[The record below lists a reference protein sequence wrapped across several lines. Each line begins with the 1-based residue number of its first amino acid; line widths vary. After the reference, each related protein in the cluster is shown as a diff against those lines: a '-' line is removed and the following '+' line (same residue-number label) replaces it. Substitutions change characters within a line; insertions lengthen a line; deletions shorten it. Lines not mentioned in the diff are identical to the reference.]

1 MANRVGLTR
10 YVVVFAL
17 TFFSATI
24 ALQCWPA
31 ANKLVTEL
39 SDDGLNFEP
48 VPRYVADDSD
58 VRRPMLE
65 EAVKD
70 VPLDW
75 SDKESS
81 IVNQPGIES
90 EPADIVTDDSGLD
103 QIEQAGDDDRKAG
116 LIDNSI
122 AASPVLIESAEISL
136 PGNEFTSPQ
145 PTRPETESVVESGI
159 ANNRLLSQPLPLGD
173 PNSGVFENCPLTIP
187 EKEMIDS
194 PSCALQANSASR
206 LEVTSA
212 LPLGSSRRDW
222 PSVASNNQGSFGY
235 PGSDAGPMRSD
246 NWNSQRRHGNQI
258 TTAEASVEANA
269 FDFSPPPCVGDTF
282 DPAAEMNVYQ
292 GKQLFATQRPLIE
305 LGRPWY
311 PLGELSPSQSF
322 LGFHNPVNPQFIVFG
337 DSRLGVA
344 SNKNASHSSSLIA
357 WQTNLFFDLKLTGT
371 ERVHFNINPSTQ
383 GANNTRYVFNDEEFI
398 SEFNADINF
407 GFFEGD
413 VGAIMGG
420 LTNKTLPFDL
430 PIAIGAIPLVM
441 QNGVWMEDAILGVAA
456 TIPARSSPLLG
467 ISNYDVTFFAG
478 WDNINSP
485 AFDTNNDV
493 AKMYG
498 VASWIDAMNGYFE
511 VDYAFIE
518 DRDRIRDRS
527 YHNIGI
533 GFTRRYG
540 HFVSNSTRMIVNAGQ
555 STDGG
560 PNTADGLLLL
570 SENSLITAN
579 PSTILPYFNMFAG
592 FDRPQS
598 AARNGQAGG
607 VLRNT
612 GILFESDI
620 LTGYPTLDPTAND
633 TYGAALGLSLM
644 PQNFGQQFI
653 LEAAYLGVMGD
664 DIGRNATGDQ
674 KGVGFRYQLPLNNS
688 VIFRMDGMFGYL
700 NNSEDIS
707 GIRMEIRKKF

>member
-1 MANRVGLTR
+1 MENRVGLTR

-31 ANKLVTEL
+31 ANKFVTGL
-39 SDDGLNFEP
+39 GDDGLKFEP
-48 VPRYVADDSD
+48 VPRYIAVDSD

-65 EAVKD
+65 EAIKD
-70 VPLDW
+70 APLDRP
-75 SDKESS
+75 DKEFS
-81 IVNQPGIES
+81 VVDQPRIES
-90 EPADIVTDDSGLD
+90 EPTDIVTDG
-103 QIEQAGDDDRKAG
+103 
-116 LIDNSI
+116 
-122 AASPVLIESAEISL
+122 AEIPLS
-136 PGNEFTSPQ
+136 GNDFTSPLATQ
-145 PTRPETESVVESGI
+145 PETESVVESGNS
-159 ANNRLLSQPLPLGD
+159 NNHFLAEPLPLGD
-173 PNSGVFENCPLTIP
+173 PNSGVFENRQSSTP
-187 EKEMIDS
+187 ETGMIDS
-194 PSCALQANSASR
+194 PSCALPANNALQPVNASIM
-206 LEVTSA
+206 
-212 LPLGSSRRDW
+212 P
-222 PSVASNNQGSFGY
+222 N
-235 PGSDAGPMRSD
+235 
-246 NWNSQRRHGNQI
+246 NWNSQHRRGNQI
-258 TTAEASVEANA
+258 TTAGASVEANA
-269 FDFSPPPCVGDTF
+269 FDFSPPPCFGDTF

-311 PLGELSPSQSF
+311 QLGELSPSQSF

-344 SNKNASHSSSLIA
+344 SNKTASESSSLLA

-371 ERVHFNINPSTQ
+371 ERFHFNINPSTQ
-383 GANNTRYVFNDEEFI
+383 GANNSRYIFNDEDFI

-413 VGAIMGG
+413 LGAIMGG
-420 LTNKTLPFDL
+420 LTNQTLPFDL

-456 TIPARSSPLLG
+456 TIPARNSPLLG

-485 AFDTNNDV
+485 AFDTNDDV

-498 VASWIDAMNGYFE
+498 VASWIEAMNGYFE

-527 YHNIGI
+527 YHNIGM

-540 HFVSNSTRMIVNAGQ
+540 RFVSNSTRMIVNAGQ

-560 PNTADGLLLL
+560 PSTADGVLLL

-612 GILFESDI
+612 GILFESDN

-633 TYGAALGLSLM
+633 TYGAALGAE
-644 PQNFGQQFI
+644 F
-653 LEAAYLGVMGD
+653 
-664 DIGRNATGDQ
+664 NAPE
-674 KGVGFRYQLPLNNS
+674 F
-688 VIFRMDGMFGYL
+688 
-700 NNSEDIS
+700 
-707 GIRMEIRKKF
+707 